1 MQIYS
6 NKLAANL
13 KQSLSPIYL
22 VAGDDILLQNEACDE
37 IRKACSKKGYDERER
52 FNFET
57 GFDWQ
62 SWNESCNALSLFS
75 SQRII
80 ELRLP
85 SSKIGIAGSDAI
97 SRYCENPPPDT
108 IVLIISA
115 RIEGNPKWVK
125 AATQTGV
132 YVPIYPLDNNQLPSW
147 LKQRAQ
153 KNNLTL
159 AHDAAEL
166 LAERVEGNL
175 MAAAQE
181 LDKLALLLPK
191 NSTIDRASVGK
202 AVADSARFSAF
213 NTFDHAIDGD
223 ATSACRA
230 LRHLQEEGNEP
241 AAIIAALAHQLRN
254 LSQLKDFE
262 SKNKMADGMRV
273 LRINRKRQSATTALV
288 SRTTANQFNHFI
300 QLTAKAD
307 TCSKSVHKETAWLL
321 IEMVLLGLA
330 GKSLPTQRYHLE

>member
-1 MQIYS
+1 
-6 NKLAANL
+6 
-13 KQSLSPIYL
+13 
-22 VAGDDILLQNEACDE
+22 
-37 IRKACSKKGYDERER
+37 
-52 FNFET
+52 
-57 GFDWQ
+57 
-62 SWNESCNALSLFS
+62 
-75 SQRII
+75 
-80 ELRLP
+80 
-85 SSKIGIAGSDAI
+85 
-97 SRYCENPPPDT
+97 
-108 IVLIISA
+108 
-115 RIEGNPKWVK
+115 
-125 AATQTGV
+125 
-132 YVPIYPLDNNQLPSW
+132 
-147 LKQRAQ
+147 
-153 KNNLTL
+153 
-159 AHDAAEL
+159 
-166 LAERVEGNL
+166 

-202 AVADSARFSAF
+202 AVADSARFSTF

-254 LSQLKDFE
+254 LSQLKNFE

>member
-37 IRKACSKKGYDERER
+37 IREACSKKGYDERER

-75 SQRII
+75 NQRII

-85 SSKIGIAGSDAI
+85 SSKIGTAGSEAI
-97 SRYCENPPPDT
+97 SRYCENPSQDT

-181 LDKLALLLPK
+181 LDKLALLYYPRTAPLIAHRLVK
-191 NSTIDRASVGK
+191 LLLTVR
-202 AVADSARFSAF
+202 DSLRLILLIMRLMVMRRVLAERYGIYKKKVMSPQ
-213 NTFDHAIDGD
+213 
-223 ATSACRA
+223 RL
-230 LRHLQEEGNEP
+230 LRHW
-241 AAIIAALAHQLRN
+241 
-254 LSQLKDFE
+254 
-262 SKNKMADGMRV
+262 
-273 LRINRKRQSATTALV
+273 RIS
-288 SRTTANQFNHFI
+288 
-300 QLTAKAD
+300 
-307 TCSKSVHKETAWLL
+307 
-321 IEMVLLGLA
+321 
-330 GKSLPTQRYHLE
+330 